1 MIPYRFLTPAEE
13 EMTEAALFYE
23 AASSQLG
30 SDFLDDVHRAVDRL
44 REFPQVGEAVTSGVR
59 QTLLHRFPFSLI
71 YTIKENV
78 IVVIAV
84 AHHGRRSGYWQSR
97 VNLNQLGVTSH
108 ESQAGLVLAKQ
119 PRCSL

>member
-30 SDFLDDVHRAVDRL
+30 SDFLDDVQKAVERL
-44 REFPQVGEAVTSGVR
+44 REFPQAGEAITSNFR

-71 YTIKENV
+71 YTIEANV

-84 AHHGRRSGYWQSR
+84 AHHGRRPGYWQSR
-97 VNLNQLGVTSH
+97 VS
-108 ESQAGLVLAKQ
+108 
-119 PRCSL
+119 

>member
-30 SDFLDDVHRAVDRL
+30 SDFLDDVQRAVDRL
-44 REFPQVGEAVTSGVR
+44 RAFPQAGEAITSDFR
-59 QTLLHRFPFSLI
+59 RTLLHRFPFSLI
-71 YTIKENV
+71 YAIEENV

-84 AHHGRRSGYWQSR
+84 AHHARRPWYWQSR
-97 VNLNQLGVTSH
+97 VS
-108 ESQAGLVLAKQ
+108 
-119 PRCSL
+119 